1 MAPASGQPMAA
12 VEKDRCEHE
21 GADRVAEQ
29 QGEQTGQRR
38 SLRAQA
44 HPPPHPPAQP
54 PNSRLFG
61 QHREA
66 RRHSHP
72 ADIDQRAERRT
83 VAVERAPLPN
93 QRPGRVRQHADVGHR
108 LALEAHREMAERADR
123 NSYPW
128 PARPPCPA
136 PDHRR
141 KTSVGSAAR
150 APGAAGSRSRKIT
163 NRAGPDR
170 RTRPP
175 VPSANRSR
183 MPPASRGTGGDYAC
197 LPPRRKRR
205 EDVPALVRSANP
217 PG

>member
-1 MAPASGQPMAA
+1 MAPASSQPMAA
-12 VEKDRCEHE
+12 VEKDRCEHD

-54 PNSRLFG
+54 PSSRLFG

-108 LALEAHREMAERADR
+108 LALQAHREMAERADGTHIHGR
-123 NSYPW
+123 RGRR
-128 PARPPCPA
+128 AR
-136 PDHRR
+136 RR
-141 KTSVGSAAR
+141 ITGGRQRRVGCASPRRDRQQKQKNHEQGRTGPENPSAR
-150 APGAAGSRSRKIT
+150 AERQPQPHAAGLPRNRRRLCLLASSPQAAGGCPGA
-163 NRAGPDR
+163 
-170 RTRPP
+170 
-175 VPSANRSR
+175 
-183 MPPASRGTGGDYAC
+183 
-197 LPPRRKRR
+197 
-205 EDVPALVRSANP
+205 NP
-217 PG
+217 LR